1 MKKYKI
7 RCPLCKGILEV
18 QDNWANLEI
27 PCPYCKNNLRIPPPK
42 HHADCREKPYTETT
56 RQNEKS
62 DFSKVSIDNSEQ
74 LKNLILQG
82 NRFLKSEEYEE
93 AEDVFSKVL
102 AIDSNNLEAQFG
114 RGIAT
119 GWQSDFGKPRFTAIN
134 TVMDFLI
141 ANNLPQHVLAK
152 KISELLQAFNKMSS
166 TRFDDIAGEYR
177 RRLGAGSLEYLANL
191 NRGAFVQRHEAEEDL
206 KNYKRDYA
214 KFVSALAKSGDK
226 LLAKI
231 NHDFA
236 VQYFREDY
244 KETRR
249 LMTYYYSAVSDKEIR
264 EYVPQDIINI
274 ANVNAGRNME
284 ILKQLDPD
292 LQLQQQND
300 IGCGSWLGIGA
311 VIVFAV
317 IFMASCLAKC

>member
-1 MKKYKI
+1 M
-7 RCPLCKGILEV
+7 
-18 QDNWANLEI
+18 
-27 PCPYCKNNLRIPPPK
+27 
-42 HHADCREKPYTETT
+42 
-56 RQNEKS
+56 
-62 DFSKVSIDNSEQ
+62 
-74 LKNLILQG
+74 
-82 NRFLKSEEYEE
+82 
-93 AEDVFSKVL
+93 
-102 AIDSNNLEAQFG
+102 
-114 RGIAT
+114 
-119 GWQSDFGKPRFTAIN
+119 
-134 TVMDFLI
+134 
-141 ANNLPQHVLAK
+141 
-152 KISELLQAFNKMSS
+152 
-166 TRFDDIAGEYR
+166 
-177 RRLGAGSLEYLANL
+177 
-191 NRGAFVQRHEAEEDL
+191 
-206 KNYKRDYA
+206 
-214 KFVSALAKSGDK
+214 SALAKSGDK

-274 ANVNAGRNME
+274 ANANAGRNME